1 MKFFRKPAVNAAVIS
16 LISAFYAFVFIF
28 TSGHMEFESMLNHSK
43 TLNSSFWNGWSD
55 FIKNG
60 NIKYIGCFYI
70 AMALIIVI
78 FSLIRKKEYDEYQA
92 GVFEKG
98 VMIMGAVM
106 LFLFPVTLIL
116 ILSDAN
122 YAVEMLMFL
131 VTAHWT
137 VVLAA
142 DLIYVIRWINS

>member
-1 MKFFRKPAVNAAVIS
+1 MKFLRKPAVNTAVIS
-16 LISAFYAFVFIF
+16 VISAFYAFVFIF
-28 TSGHMEFESMLNHSK
+28 TSGHIEFESMLNHSK
-43 TLNSSFWNGWSD
+43 TLNSTFWNGWSD

-60 NIKYIGCFYI
+60 NMKYIGCFYI
-70 AMALIIVI
+70 VTALIIAI
-78 FSLIRKKEYDEYQA
+78 ISLIHKKEYDEYQA
-92 GVFEKG
+92 GIFEKG
-98 VMIMGAVM
+98 VMIMGTVM
-106 LFLFPVTLIL
+106 LCLFPVALIM

>member
-1 MKFFRKPAVNAAVIS
+1 
-16 LISAFYAFVFIF
+16 
-28 TSGHMEFESMLNHSK
+28 
-43 TLNSSFWNGWSD
+43 
-55 FIKNG
+55 
-60 NIKYIGCFYI
+60 
-70 AMALIIVI
+70 
-78 FSLIRKKEYDEYQA
+78 
-92 GVFEKG
+92 
-98 VMIMGAVM
+98 MIMGTVI
-106 LFLFPVTLIL
+106 LCLFPVALIM